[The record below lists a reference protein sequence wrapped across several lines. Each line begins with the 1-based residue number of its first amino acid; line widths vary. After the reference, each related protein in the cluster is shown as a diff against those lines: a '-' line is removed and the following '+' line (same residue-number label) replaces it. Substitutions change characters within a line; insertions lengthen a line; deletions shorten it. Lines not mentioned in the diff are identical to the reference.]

1 MEFIEKASINDV
13 FKEFIRS
20 GNYENVI
27 FRIMNDSK
35 IMFPGTYIHNDKQS
49 NGECDFYDRETN
61 EKYDAKLPFT
71 SEQGRLIGSRNG
83 NLSKFLESMAEEG
96 DEFYDI
102 VIDGKHDKDIHNLF
116 LYKVMNEKILKDK
129 EDENLIFLFPYPIIS
144 DYGSDSMM
152 QFVGNILTYIFET
165 LRKDNDLKTRKIFV
179 IYPCYSGEV
188 GIICS
193 STDYPEYLVDNYLE
207 PYFHYTVE

>member
-71 SEQGRLIGSRNG
+71 SE
-83 NLSKFLESMAEEG
+83 
-96 DEFYDI
+96 
-102 VIDGKHDKDIHNLF
+102 
-116 LYKVMNEKILKDK
+116 
-129 EDENLIFLFPYPIIS
+129 
-144 DYGSDSMM
+144 
-152 QFVGNILTYIFET
+152 
-165 LRKDNDLKTRKIFV
+165 
-179 IYPCYSGEV
+179 
-188 GIICS
+188 
-193 STDYPEYLVDNYLE
+193 
-207 PYFHYTVE
+207 